1 MNGGVRVPYP
11 AVVLQGGG
19 VALACDLDGQM
30 LTEELHGL
38 FAGDTRV
45 LSTYR
50 ITMGGRPWRLLGR
63 SPLGSATAQWE
74 YENPPIRD
82 SAGDIPAGTL
92 LLSLRRRLDGALH
105 DDLHIRV
112 FDRPVQVPLTLQLDA
127 DFADIFEVKRRS
139 LPPRLMVGRQFGRDG
154 VSLTYT
160 RGGFRRGLQ
169 LTFRAPAPPPVFVG
183 ALVVFNLT
191 LPPKGE
197 WRCCLEAVPE
207 LDGELLALSCDPHGD
222 EPDPLPDRPRLTV
235 CAEPVLERPLERGR
249 ADLHALAVPQ
259 KAHPPYVAAGV
270 PWFLTLFGRDSL
282 MTALMAGLDGTWLA
296 EGALAALGALQA
308 TARDDW
314 RDAEPGKLPHELRR
328 GELARRGE
336 IPHTPYYGT
345 HDTPALFCLALW
357 HAWRWAGDR
366 RLLEAHLDTARAA
379 LHWCDEYGDRDGDGL
394 LEYATRSSQG
404 YYNQSWKDAGDAILH
419 ADGRLAGLPLATVE
433 LQGYL
438 FRARLAMAELH
449 EAQGDA
455 GEAERLRRAAGELR
469 VRVEERFWLEDR
481 QFYAVAL
488 DGDKRPVASIT
499 SNPGHLL
506 WCGLPDPDRAAATAG
521 RLLAPDLFSGW
532 GLRTLSSEH
541 PAYNPLS
548 YQRGSVW
555 PHDTL
560 LAAAGL
566 WRYGLREEASTLI
579 RAVLEAATAFED
591 ERLPELFC
599 GLERAHG
606 LPVPY
611 EEANIPQAW
620 AAATP
625 LLAAQLFL
633 GLIPDAPRGRCF
645 VSPWLP
651 TWLPTLEVRGIRIGS
666 GTLDITV
673 ARRGV
678 ATVIEH
684 REQKDLE
691 VVESTV
697 EAPLLGAPP
706 STTSAPR
713 SASAQREHL
722 RRHGA

>member
-1 MNGGVRVPYP
+1 MSGGVRVPYP

-19 VALACDLDGQM
+19 AALACGLDGQ
-30 LTEELHGL
+30 LLAEELHGL

-50 ITMGGRPWRLLGR
+50 VTVGGRPWRLLGR

-74 YENPPIRD
+74 YQNPPIRD
-82 SAGDIPAGTL
+82 SAGEIPAGTL

-127 DFADIFEVKRRS
+127 DFADIFEVKQRS
-139 LPPRLMVGRQFGRDG
+139 LPPRLLVGRHVGRDG
-154 VSLTYT
+154 VSLTYA
-160 RGGFRRGLQ
+160 RGGFRRGLR

-183 ALVVFNLT
+183 ALVVFNLA

-197 WRCCLEAVPE
+197 WRCCLEAAPE
-207 LDGELLALSCDPHGD
+207 LDGEILALSSDPHGD

-235 CAEPVLERPLERGR
+235 RAEPILERPLERGR
-249 ADLHALAVPQ
+249 VDLHALAVPQ
-259 KAHPPYVAAGV
+259 QAHPPYVAAGV

-282 MTALMAGLDGTWLA
+282 MTALMAGLDGAWLA

-357 HAWRWAGDR
+357 HAWRWTGDS

-379 LHWCDEYGDRDGDGL
+379 LRWCDEDGDRDGDGL

-404 YYNQSWKDAGDAILH
+404 YYNQSWKDAGDAILN
-419 ADGRLAGLPLATVE
+419 ADGRLAALPLATVE

-438 FRARLAMAELH
+438 FSARLAMAELH
-449 EAQGDA
+449 EARGDA

-469 VRVEERFWLEDR
+469 VRVEERFWLEAQ

-488 DGDKRPVASIT
+488 DGDKRPVTSIA

-506 WCGLPDPDRAAATAG
+506 WCGLPDPHRAAAVAR
-521 RLLAPDLFSGW
+521 RLLEPDLFSGW

-579 RAVLEAATAFED
+579 RAILEAAAAFEE

-651 TWLPTLEVRGIRIGS
+651 TWLPTLELRGIRIGP

-673 ARRGV
+673 ARRGQ

-691 VVESTV
+691 IVEATV

-706 STTSAPR
+706 STTSATR
-713 SASAQREHL
+713 SPC
-722 RRHGA
+722 G